1 MTVNKLPKTL
11 GWVYSFCGRLTL
23 INMQEKRM
31 KNRRLRMG
39 MIGGGSDAF
48 IGAIHRRAALMEN
61 EIELVCGC
69 FSINPEISL
78 SSGRSYYLPDERIY
92 STWQEMLQREA
103 ALPVGERM
111 DFVTIVTPNRFHYEP
126 AVAALDAG
134 FDVVIDKPMTLTLE
148 EALSLRD
155 KVRQSGRTLALTHV
169 YSAYPA
175 IKEARERI
183 QRGDLGKIRRVFVE
197 YSQGWLSERIE
208 LKGGNNAVWR
218 SDPKQAGK
226 GGCVGDIGTH
236 AWHLAE
242 YVTGAKVTELCA
254 HLQSVAEGRLVD
266 DDACAFLRYD
276 AGFTGLLQATQ
287 VAIGEENNIRLRVY
301 GDKAGLEWWQQQP
314 NTLYIK
320 WPDRPTEE
328 VRIGTGHNYLN
339 PMTRWNTRTPGG
351 HPEGFIEAF
360 ANIYRNFAHTVRAK
374 AAGEQ
379 PNAEWLDFPT
389 EEDGL
394 RGLQFVETMV
404 RSGYDNEQKWY
415 KWVEE

>member
-1 MTVNKLPKTL
+1 
-11 GWVYSFCGRLTL
+11 
-23 INMQEKRM
+23 M
-31 KNRRLRMG
+31 KNRKIRMG

-78 SSGRSYYLPDERIY
+78 SSGRSYYLPDDRIY
-92 STWQEMLQREA
+92 FTWQEMLQREA
-103 ALPVGERM
+103 ELPLGERM
-111 DFVTIVTPNRFHYEP
+111 DFVTIVTPNKFHYEP

-134 FDVVIDKPMTLTLE
+134 FDVVIDKPMTLSLD
-148 EALSLRD
+148 EAISLRN

-175 IKEARERI
+175 VKEMRERI
-183 QRGDLGKIRRVFVE
+183 ARGDLGAIRRVFVE

-218 SDPKQAGK
+218 SDPKQGGK

-236 AWHLAE
+236 AWHLTE

-254 HLQSVAEGRLVD
+254 DLQRVAEGRPVD

-287 VAIGEENNIRLRVY
+287 VATGEENNIRLRVY
-301 GDKAGLEWWQQQP
+301 GTRCGMEWMQQQP

-320 WPDRPTEE
+320 WTDRPTEE
-328 VRIGTGHNYLN
+328 VRIGNGFSYLGSAAK
-339 PMTRWNTRTPGG
+339 WNIRTPGG

-360 ANIYRNFAHTVRAK
+360 ANIYRNFAYTIRAK
-374 AAGEQ
+374 SAGLTPDAQ
-379 PNAEWLDFPT
+379 WLDFPT

-394 RGLQFVETMV
+394 RGLQFIETMV
-404 RSGYDNEQKWY
+404 RAGYDSDQKWH

>member
-1 MTVNKLPKTL
+1 
-11 GWVYSFCGRLTL
+11 
-23 INMQEKRM
+23 
-31 KNRRLRMG
+31 

-48 IGAIHRRAALMEN
+48 IGAIHRRAAFMEN

-78 SSGRSYYLPDERIY
+78 SSGRSYYLPDNRIY
-92 STWQEMLQREA
+92 ATWQEMIQSES
-103 ALPVGERM
+103 ALPEDERM

-126 AVAALDAG
+126 AVSALEAG

-155 KVRQSGRTLALTHV
+155 KVYQTGRTLALTHV

-175 IKEARERI
+175 IKEARARI
-183 QRGDLGKIRRVFVE
+183 ARGELGEVRRVFVE

-208 LKGGNNAVWR
+208 LNGGNNAVWR
-218 SDPKQAGK
+218 NDPKQAGK

-236 AWHLAE
+236 AWHLTE
-242 YVTGAKVTELCA
+242 YVTGAKVTEVCA
-254 HLQSVAEGRLVD
+254 DLLRVAEGRPVD

-276 AGFTGLLQATQ
+276 AGFTGLLQTTQ
-287 VAIGEENNIRLRVY
+287 VATGEENNLRLRVY
-301 GDKAGLEWWQQQP
+301 GTKCGIEWWQQQP

-320 WPDRPTEE
+320 WPDRPSEE
-328 VRIGTGHNYLN
+328 VRVGSGFAYLDD
-339 PMTRWNTRTPGG
+339 MAKWNIRTPGG

-360 ANIYRNFAHTVRAK
+360 ANIYRNFALTVRAK
-374 AAGEQ
+374 AAGQE
-379 PNAEWLDFPT
+379 PKPEWLDFPT
-389 EEDGL
+389 AEDGV
-394 RGLQFVETMV
+394 RGMQFVETMV
-404 RSGYDNEQKWY
+404 RAGYCTEQKWH